1 MSREC
6 KRCGEN
12 HEERDLINKAVD
24 DHFWELFDDET
35 EGTGETS
42 PPKPS
47 EPIELER
54 LDELMKTVGKKIV
67 QGIAISIARDEVY
80 DTQPLEDW
88 LKEQTLEWMK
98 SLVLDNV
105 IGADDLDNYRLAH
118 YECNNLKGS
127 LEPDEFRAFQIGQ
140 IQWEDQ

>member
-1 MSREC
+1 MSSL
-6 KRCGEN
+6 K
-12 HEERDLINKAVD
+12 
-24 DHFWELFDDET
+24 
-35 EGTGETS
+35 
-42 PPKPS
+42 S

-98 SLVLDNV
+98 SLVEGVKKQAITIPDYETRTNPKYVPLAC
-105 IGADDLDNYRLAH
+105 IDDILTI
-118 YECNNLKGS
+118 
-127 LEPDEFRAFQIGQ
+127 LESEKR
-140 IQWEDQ
+140 